1 MKRAFKPRGPA
12 KIYPKPPHA
21 FVISTRFRAGGGC
34 PTIHPWRAQA
44 LIFCANLLS
53 LGVDESLSLERSLLG
68 VTCSALGRPWRER
81 LGATGQNQAL
91 AIAQIHGHSDLLARV
106 LAGRGVAP
114 QDAELYLDPQLR
126 RLMPDPYTLRG
137 MEEAADRLAAAITGG
152 ATIAVFGDYDVDGA
166 ASAALLDE
174 FLSAAGTPHLVR
186 IPDRIFEG
194 YGPNA
199 KAIGE
204 LAEGGANLLV
214 CVDCGTTSHG
224 PLAEARKLGL
234 DAVVLDHHQASEVL
248 PEAIVVNPNRQDDLS
263 GLGQLCAAG
272 VVFMTL
278 VAVNRLLRAR
288 GFWSA
293 ARPEPDLLLG
303 LDLVALAT
311 IADVAPLTG
320 LNRAFVVKGL
330 ALMRA
335 RERPGLRS
343 LFDVAGADGPPNPY
357 HLGFLIGPRINA
369 GGRIGDAALG
379 AKLLAMRD
387 EIEARRIAEHLDR
400 LNRERQV
407 VEAAILQA
415 AAAQADDTRA
425 AIVVAGENWHP
436 GVVGLVAARLKEK
449 FRKPA
454 FAIAFDGAIGT
465 GSGRSIA
472 GIDLGKVVRR
482 AVESGILAKGGGH
495 AMAAGITLA
504 KEQLDAFRS
513 FLETSL
519 AEEVAA
525 ARAEDSLFVDAML
538 TAAGANLALYAALA
552 RAGPFGAGNPEPIF
566 AFPAHRLIDVMPV
579 GEGHMRWRAEA
590 GDGAGLEGIVFR
602 AVGAPL
608 GEALRAAR
616 GLAVHLAGS
625 LSLDRWNGRER
636 IRLKLLDLASAEQRR
651 SGA

>member
-1 MKRAFKPRGPA
+1 M
-12 KIYPKPPHA
+12 
-21 FVISTRFRAGGGC
+21 
-34 PTIHPWRAQA
+34 
-44 LIFCANLLS
+44 
-53 LGVDESLSLERSLLG
+53 DESPSLDRSLLG
-68 VTCSALGRPWRER
+68 VERSALGRPWRER
-81 LGATGQNQAL
+81 LDAAGQSRAL
-91 AIAQIHGHSDLLARV
+91 AIAQMHGHSDLLARV

-137 MEEAADRLAAAITGG
+137 MEAAAERLAAAITVG
-152 ATIAVFGDYDVDGA
+152 ATIAIFGDYDVDGA

-174 FLSAAGTPHLVR
+174 FLTAAGAPHLVR

-204 LAEGGANLLV
+204 LAEAGANLLV
-214 CVDCGTTSHG
+214 CVDCGTTSHAA
-224 PLAEARKLGL
+224 LAEARKLGL
-234 DAVVLDHHQASEVL
+234 DPIVLDHHQAPEVL

-272 VVFMTL
+272 VVFLTL
-278 VAVNRLLRAR
+278 VATHRLLRAR
-288 GFWSA
+288 GFWNA
-293 ARPEPDLLLG
+293 ARPEPELLLG

-311 IADVAPLTG
+311 VADVAPLTG

-335 RERPGLRS
+335 RGRPGLRS
-343 LFDVAGADGPPNPY
+343 LLDVAGAGGPPNPY

-387 EIEARRIAEHLDR
+387 EVEARRLAEDLDR

-415 AAAQADDTRA
+415 AAVQADDTGA

-436 GVVGLVAARLKEK
+436 GVVGLVAARLKER

-454 FAIAFDGAIGT
+454 FAIAFDAGIGT

-472 GIDLGKVVRR
+472 GIDLGKVVRA
-482 AVESGILAKGGGH
+482 AVEAGLVTKGGGH

-504 KEQLDAFRS
+504 QDKLEAFRS
-513 FLETSL
+513 FLEKSL
-519 AEEVAA
+519 AEKVAA
-525 ARAEDSLFVDAML
+525 ARAQDSLLVDATL
-538 TAAGANLALYAALA
+538 TASGANLALYATLE

-566 AFPAHRLIDVMPV
+566 VFPGHRLIDVMPV
-579 GEGHMRWRAEA
+579 GDGHLRWRAEA
-590 GDGAGLEGIVFR
+590 GDGGSLEGVVFR

-608 GEALRAAR
+608 GEALRSAR
-616 GLAVHLAGS
+616 GSAVHLAGS
-625 LSLDRWNGRER
+625 LSLDRWNGREK
-636 IRLKLLDLASAEQRR
+636 IRLKLVDLAIAGHGA
-651 SGA
+651 SGARA